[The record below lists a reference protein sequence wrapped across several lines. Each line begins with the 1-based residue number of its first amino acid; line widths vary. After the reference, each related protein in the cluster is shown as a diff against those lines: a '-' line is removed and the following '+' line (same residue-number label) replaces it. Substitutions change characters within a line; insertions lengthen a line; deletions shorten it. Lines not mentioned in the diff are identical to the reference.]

1 MEEKLTRAEE
11 RNAWLQKEVY
21 NLQNEIEAIHQLLDT
36 LPNAVSRRTEAEE
49 EWQRVNRPVIIRLA
63 AWLARK

>member
-21 NLQNEIEAIHQLLDT
+21 NLQTEIEAIHQLLDT
-36 LPNAVSRRTEAEE
+36 LPNAVPRRTEAEE